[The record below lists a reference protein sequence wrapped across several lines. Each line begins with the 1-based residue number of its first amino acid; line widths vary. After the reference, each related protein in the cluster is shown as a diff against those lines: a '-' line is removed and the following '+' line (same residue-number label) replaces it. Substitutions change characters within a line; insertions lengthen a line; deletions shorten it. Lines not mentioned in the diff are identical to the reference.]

1 MAQGG
6 GDDGFAGASR
16 ESSGTQSAGGVLPD
30 ELGLD
35 GGEAL
40 KESLNDKAGLD
51 IAFELGV
58 ASLRRYCVIR
68 LIRNLIAT

>member
-6 GDDGFAGASR
+6 GDELGGASR

-58 ASLRRYCVIR
+58 ASLRRYCVF
-68 LIRNLIAT
+68 RNLIAT